1 MTATLEHQG
10 KSLGIDCAQ
19 ETVSLFD
26 RKGHR
31 LGVVGW
37 GSLIDHILST
47 DQDTHFAHCRSHPRA
62 SLAIKV
68 HCITEN
74 GKHFDTLTSGIGGG
88 GMFIESSA
96 PLPPGTNLK
105 VEFSLPDKPN
115 EKLEA
120 EATVAWTRTRPE
132 RYLLFPGM
140 GIQFTGINQDARE
153 RLIDLVT
160 SLNRNRASA

>member
-1 MTATLEHQG
+1 MKFPVTATLEHQG
-10 KSLGIDCAQ
+10 KSLDIDCAQ

-74 GKHFDTLTSGIGGG
+74 GKHFDTLTSGIG
-88 GMFIESSA
+88 EVACSLKA
-96 PLPPGTNLK
+96 VPPCRQG
-105 VEFSLPDKPN
+105 
-115 EKLEA
+115 
-120 EATVAWTRTRPE
+120 R
-132 RYLLFPGM
+132 
-140 GIQFTGINQDARE
+140 I
-153 RLIDLVT
+153 
-160 SLNRNRASA
+160 